1 MGGHIKCPR
10 IDHVAELPGDWS
22 ARNSRVSF
30 PYHCRSSGIFCP
42 ENLVD
47 ISVPVNRGLL

>member
-22 ARNSRVSF
+22 AHNSVLVS
-30 PYHCRSSGIFCP
+30 CITVGAVESS
-42 ENLVD
+42 VQ
-47 ISVPVNRGLL
+47 RTR